1 MNLLIMVTAPLIVG
15 YLAFSPRFAFCLSY
29 TRAALRMSTN
39 GQKRSFVNA
48 KMTQTWDQAP
58 VSEACSSSI

>member
-29 TRAALRMSTN
+29 TRAALRMSAN

-48 KMTQTWDQAP
+48 KMT
-58 VSEACSSSI
+58 